1 MGGRFK
7 KPIFEYDNY
16 REFLK
21 DAYDHLKSENSN
33 FSFRYFSRVAGF
45 KSPNIL
51 KLVMDGDRN
60 LAPESIDQF
69 AKGFKLNK
77 EESHFFRNLV
87 LLNQSKTSEQKQ
99 QYAEEIMKSRAYKKT
114 HPLKESQYNFF
125 GRWYSVLVRELVGLP
140 AFKEDYDWIAS
151 QIQPSISAAE
161 ARRVVEELITLGLLI
176 RDEQG
181 QLKQNSKNVG
191 TPDEVTSS
199 VIANCHRELMK
210 RASESIDTVPR
221 EKRDISAL
229 TFTVSEPTAAKIK
242 EIIQKVRKEIMEL
255 AAHDGSPDSI
265 YQLNFQLF
273 PLVQTRENK

>member
-1 MGGRFK
+1 
-7 KPIFEYDNY
+7 
-16 REFLK
+16 
-21 DAYDHLKSENSN
+21 
-33 FSFRYFSRVAGF
+33 
-45 KSPNIL
+45 
-51 KLVMDGDRN
+51 MDGDRN

-69 AKGFKLNK
+69 AKAFKLNK

-99 QYAEEIMKSRAYKKT
+99 VFAQEIMKSRAYKKT

-125 GRWYSVLVRELVGLP
+125 GRWYSVLVRELVGMP
-140 AFKEDYDWIAS
+140 AFREDYEWIAS
-151 QIQPSISAAE
+151 QIQHGITAAE
-161 ARRVVEELITLGLLI
+161 ARRVIEELVTLGLLS
-176 RDEQG
+176 RDEKG
-181 QLKQNSKNVG
+181 KLKQSSKNVG

-229 TFTVSEPTAAKIK
+229 TFTVSEETAAKIK
-242 EIIQKVRKEIMEL
+242 EIIQKVRKDIMEL
-255 AAHDGSPDSI
+255 AAHDASPDSI

-273 PLVQTRENK
+273 PLVRLPGENK